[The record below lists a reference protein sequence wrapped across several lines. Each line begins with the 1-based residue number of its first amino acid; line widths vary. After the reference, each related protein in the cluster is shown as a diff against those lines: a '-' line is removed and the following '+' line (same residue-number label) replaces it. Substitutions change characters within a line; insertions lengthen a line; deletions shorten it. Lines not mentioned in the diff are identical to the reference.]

1 MRQTLFLLFLISAFS
16 FGQSIPGGFQLIAY
30 EGFDYSNGTNIS
42 NQGGGSGWSSNWAA
56 NYYGNSSMYVY
67 SSGYSYSGLTTNGN
81 RLEWGGY
88 GQYQPHA
95 VKRSVTSPN
104 SGIVYFQFISD
115 FRSTSGG
122 GTDNI
127 RFYKGGALQGG
138 VGGNGSPHTINILD
152 SGLSNGISSG
162 SAIGDQSLVV
172 MRINYD
178 SNTTELWVNPNL
190 SSFDY
195 VNPGSADAQAA
206 YDIEFD
212 QIELVFRSGA
222 SIDEI
227 SVFKLIPLEL
237 SSTAPI
243 SNQNTVTLDT
253 DITLTFNLA
262 VKTSTVNASN
272 IVITG
277 KNTGIISGTF
287 SGGGTTTVGFNPT
300 NDFKPGE
307 VITVTLT
314 SGLQNTSGGA
324 LTVPHTFSFTTQNA
338 ITVSPT
344 FTAADI
350 ATSADGAVSVFATD
364 MDGDGD
370 MDILSASY
378 SDNTIAWYEND
389 GNANP
394 SFTAADIATSADGA
408 FSVYAAD
415 VDGDGDMDIHRN
427 FMQEFQ
433 IRIYMHWGL
442 P

>member
-1 MRQTLFLLFLISAFS
+1 MKNNLVVIVGLLFTFS
-16 FGQSIPGGFQLIAY
+16 
-30 EGFDYSNGTNIS
+30 T
-42 NQGGGSGWSSNWAA
+42 
-56 NYYGNSSMYVY
+56 
-67 SSGYSYSGLTTNGN
+67 
-81 RLEWGGY
+81 
-88 GQYQPHA
+88 
-95 VKRSVTSPN
+95 
-104 SGIVYFQFISD
+104 
-115 FRSTSGG
+115 
-122 GTDNI
+122 
-127 RFYKGGALQGG
+127 AL
-138 VGGNGSPHTINILD
+138 N
-152 SGLSNGISSG
+152 
-162 SAIGDQSLVV
+162 
-172 MRINYD
+172 
-178 SNTTELWVNPNL
+178 
-190 SSFDY
+190 
-195 VNPGSADAQAA
+195 AQN
-206 YDIEFD
+206 
-212 QIELVFRSGA
+212 
-222 SIDEI
+222 
-227 SVFKLIPLEL
+227 LEL

-314 SGLQNTSGGA
+314 SGLQNTSGCA